1 VPRPAT
7 QDGKSKTLSLKVSA
21 ATVDAI
27 EAARGEMPVSAWL
40 HEAIDDKLRR
50 AAWVAAG
57 GGEPAAV
64 PAGSGIPK
72 PRRGRS
78 RIPEPEPSA
87 ASTRDLIR
95 SLPSMR

>member
-1 VPRPAT
+1 MPRPAT
-7 QDGKSKTLSLKVSA
+7 PDGKSKTLSLKVSA
-21 ATVDAI
+21 ATVAAI
-27 EAARGEMPVSAWL
+27 EEARGETPVSAWL

-57 GGEPAAV
+57 GAEPAA
-64 PAGSGIPK
+64 SGIPK
-72 PRRGRS
+72 PPRSRS

-95 SLPSMR
+95 SLPTMR